1 MTDQQNKLVEPILNT
16 IVNEDIKSFAKVLL
30 NDFPDYIWHVGAS
43 STAKYHPQYAL
54 GDGGLMRH
62 QIAVVKFLN
71 FFFELEQYNS
81 RLSDR
86 EMDLMRVSGLVHD
99 GRKSGEQSDYEISK
113 YTRFEHP
120 ILMKN
125 AIKKFSGQYLKEEEI
140 DFIAMCVEAHMGQW
154 NTDKNSET
162 VLPKPSNKYQRML
175 HVADYLASR
184 KCLTI
189 DFETP
194 NLVNDNNVDLNTY
207 RLDFGKMK
215 GLTIPEIAEQDI
227 SYLYWAEREMTRQ
240 PAATLIKKYLSERK
254 EN

>member
-1 MTDQQNKLVEPILNT
+1 
-16 IVNEDIKSFAKVLL
+16 
-30 NDFPDYIWHVGAS
+30 
-43 STAKYHPQYAL
+43 
-54 GDGGLMRH
+54 
-62 QIAVVKFLN
+62 
-71 FFFELEQYNS
+71 
-81 RLSDR
+81 
-86 EMDLMRVSGLVHD
+86 
-99 GRKSGEQSDYEISK
+99 
-113 YTRFEHP
+113 
-120 ILMKN
+120 MKN

-140 DFIAMCVEAHMGQW
+140 DFIGMCVEAHMGQW
-154 NTDKNSET
+154 NTDKNSKT

-240 PAATLIKKYLSERK
+240 PAAALIKKYLSERK